1 MRLVILGT
9 LAAVLGV
16 SVATLSGGGKG
27 VNFRAVLGDA
37 NTQGDYSSYL
47 RMMSSQ
53 NAQQELERMKNAR
66 DMQELYLRLI
76 KEGGQGTNSSLML
89 LMQQTLSSMARQQGS
104 DASRGFQQSTLTLEQ
119 MLQSIRAQQ
128 GSAATSGDAMQLI
141 REMLLKT
148 QKSSSSALSRG
159 SQGTRSQSA
168 FSSAAGTQGLTSS
181 EQELLMRLLLLMM
194 TNSSGQSS
202 PLPSSGG
209 SSLAGSASSVLP
221 AGSYEAYVSSVQS
234 VIQLLSKGSDI
245 AKVREEQRI
254 IRQLTAVQ
262 ASLATRL
269 TQELTLTQAM
279 REKVHTY
286 VTQELPRT
294 SLKQTAADYVFAG
307 FKLENGQALVAQK
320 YTMNPDIDPKD
331 WYAPAVAYIQYLGL
345 MKGQGD
351 GLFAPTKVLNQAE
364 LAVIL
369 ANAMREQSGGTRPAA
384 AKAGQAFGSWP
395 VWGQSA
401 VVELRGRGVDVTFFT
416 ATPLSPV
423 TRLQMS
429 RAIADTL
436 LKGRQTNPEQAKSF
450 ADTVRLSPV
459 LKNYVSLVSSY
470 GIMTGKT
477 GGLFDPYGLLSR
489 AEAAKIFG
497 KAIEVKSPVLKGAA
511 NTQQ

>member
-27 VNFRAVLGDA
+27 VNFRAVLGDT

-47 RMMSSQ
+47 QMMSSR
-53 NAQQELERMKNAR
+53 NAQQELERMKNTR
-66 DMQELYLRLI
+66 DMQELYLRLM

-104 DASRGFQQSTLTLEQ
+104 DASRGFGQNSLTLEQ
-119 MLQSIRAQQ
+119 MLQSMRAQQ
-128 GSAATSGDAMQLI
+128 GSSMNSGNAMQLI
-141 REMLLKT
+141 QEMLLKMR
-148 QKSSSSALSRG
+148 KSSSSALSRG
-159 SQGTRSQSA
+159 SQGTQSQSA
-168 FSSAAGTQGLTSS
+168 LSSAAGTQGLTSS

-194 TNSSGQSS
+194 TNSSGQASL
-202 PLPSSGG
+202 PPSSGG
-209 SSLAGSASSVLP
+209 SLAVSASSARP
-221 AGSYEAYVSSVQS
+221 AGSYEVYVSSVQS
-234 VIQLLSKGSDI
+234 VIQLLSKAADVAS
-245 AKVREEQRI
+245 VREEQQI

-286 VTQELPRT
+286 ITQELPRT
-294 SLKQTAADYVFAG
+294 SLRQTAADYVFAG

-320 YTMNPDIDPKD
+320 YTTNPDVDPRD
-331 WYAPAVAYIQYLGL
+331 WYAPAVAYVQSKGL

-384 AKAGQAFGSWP
+384 AQAGQAFGSWP

-401 VVELRGRGVDVTFFT
+401 VAELRGRGVDVTFFT
-416 ATPLSPV
+416 ANSLSPV
-423 TRLQMS
+423 TRLQAS

-436 LKGRQTNPEQAKSF
+436 LKSRQTNLGQAKSF

-459 LKNYVSLVSSY
+459 LQNYVSLVSSY

-477 GGLFDPYGLLSR
+477 GGFFDPYGLLSR

-497 KAIEVKSPVLKGAA
+497 KAIEVKAPVLKGAESKP
-511 NTQQ
+511 Q